1 MLGSGVVF
9 LDGTVVNVALPAIGR
24 DFHAPVST
32 LQWTIDAYL
41 VTLSALILL
50 GGSLG
55 DRYGRRSVFVAGLGG
70 FVVASLLCAVAPT
83 SALLIA
89 ARAVQ
94 GVGGALL
101 VPGSLAIISTTF
113 HPDDRGR
120 AIGMW
125 SGLAGVVSAIGPFVG
140 GWLIDA
146 ATWRLIF
153 LVNVPLAALA
163 GYIALRHVPDTR
175 DPEPGPPDW
184 LGAALVSLGLAGL
197 AYALIERRTGA
208 VAGGIGAVALV
219 AFVLRERST
228 THPMLPLRLFRSR
241 QFTGA
246 NLTTFAVYGALG
258 GALFLVVLRLQISL
272 GYSALAAGASLVPF
286 TLLMLLL
293 SPAAGQLAQRIGPR
307 VPMTAGPLLASVG
320 LALFA
325 RIGPGS
331 TFLGAVLPAVTVFGL
346 GMTLT
351 VAPLTATVL
360 AAVDDERAGTAS
372 GVNNAVARLSGLV
385 AVAVLPALAGIGGA
399 SLAAGLAHGYA
410 DAMWIAAGTCA
421 TGAAASFLLVRD
433 TVPVRRGVRPDIL
446 LPCDDPPGG
455 P

>member
-1 MLGSGVVF
+1 VLGSGVVF

-24 DFHAPVST
+24 DFHAPIST

-70 FVVASLLCAVAPT
+70 FVAASLLCAIAPT
-83 SALLIA
+83 SGLLVA
-89 ARAVQ
+89 ARTVQ

-101 VPGSLAIISTTF
+101 VPGSLSIISTTF

-140 GWLIDA
+140 GWLIDT

-153 LVNVPLAALA
+153 LINVPLAALA
-163 GYIALRHVPDTR
+163 GWIALRHVPDTR
-175 DPEPGPPDW
+175 SHEPGPPDW

-197 AYALIERRTGA
+197 AYALIERHAGV
-208 VAGGIGAVALV
+208 VAGGIGVAALV
-219 AFVLRERST
+219 AFVLRERRAA
-228 THPMLPLRLFRSR
+228 HPMLPLRLFRSR

-258 GALFLVVLRLQISL
+258 GALFLVVLRLQVSL
-272 GYSALAAGASLVPF
+272 GYSALATGASLVPF

-307 VPMTAGPLLASVG
+307 IPMTAGPLVASVG
-320 LALFA
+320 LVLFA

-331 TFLGAVLPAVTVFGL
+331 TFLGTVLPAVTVFGL
-346 GMTLT
+346 GMTMT

-360 AAVDDERAGTAS
+360 AAVNDERAGTAS
-372 GVNNAVARLSGLV
+372 GVNNALARLSGLI
-385 AVAVLPALAGIGGA
+385 AVALLPAVAGIGGA
-399 SLAAGLAHGYA
+399 SLAVGLRHGYA
-410 DAMWIAAGTCA
+410 TAMWISAGMCAA
-421 TGAAASFLLVRD
+421 GAAASFLLVRD
-433 TVPVRRGVRPDIL
+433 KVPVRRGVRPDIL
-446 LPCDDPPGG
+446 LPCNDPLVSR
-455 P
+455 